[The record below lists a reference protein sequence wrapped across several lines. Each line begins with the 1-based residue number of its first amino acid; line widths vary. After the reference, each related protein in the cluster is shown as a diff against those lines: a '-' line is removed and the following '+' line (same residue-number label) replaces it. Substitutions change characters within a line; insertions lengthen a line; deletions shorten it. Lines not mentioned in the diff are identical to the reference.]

1 MNRACGQVGIIDI
14 LQKWDRWKQ
23 GERVGK
29 AVLGKDLDGLSAME
43 PDLYKERFVKAM
55 EGHMEVPGPAGAG
68 GGRQRTISSAALLTP
83 RQQSVASSRTLVPLH
98 ESALSVQQPPPPAG
112 LDGSE

>member
-1 MNRACGQVGIIDI
+1 MNRACEQVGIIDI
-14 LQKWDRWKQ
+14 LQKWDYTKQ
-23 GERVGK
+23 GERVLK
-29 AVLGKDLDGLSAME
+29 AMLGKDLDGLSAME

-55 EGHMEVPGPAGAG
+55 EGHMEVPAGAGAG

-83 RQQSVASSRTLVPLH
+83 RQQSVASSRTLAPLH

-112 LDGSE
+112 SE